1 MLQSNREA
9 AGVVKT
15 GSISE
20 DVPKLYLLGHPRL
33 IDERGQRVEMT
44 SKKAIAVLGLLALA
58 NDGIRSRA
66 WLQQKLWGSR
76 DMKQAQNSLRREL
89 SNMRKTLP
97 CVPLI
102 ADHRSVRLDLEAIW
116 IDVRDDPKAA
126 SSGDEDFLEGLDIA
140 GEEDFEE
147 WLRDARSQIAAN
159 DAGDGMADDEEAE
172 DLPPAAP
179 APGLPPPAVV
189 SPAAPREAP
198 PADAWD
204 PPAIMVMPQFE
215 PGMRRE
221 DAGIV
226 QLFTQEMNAS
236 LARLGWLRVI
246 APPAPTA
253 MGTPEGSIAGARY
266 CLSLSLLP
274 ASAPILSMSCIELPH
289 RTIIWSETSAVAV
302 PLQHKDLNLRVGR
315 TVNALE
321 NAIAGSGRTGE
332 AGAGPLGFNHSL
344 QCLRALLRRIFCAA
358 DIGLADKLLTAV
370 RASED
375 RPELDIF
382 EAIHAL
388 RCYWWERRSG
398 AMNEARRLGEIALA
412 RNHGDP
418 RPLLVLGI
426 LQKWSGNFATAL
438 HLFERALA
446 SNPACATAYANLGS
460 VHLLCG
466 DPERAMPLLKTAEAL
481 SPFDPELF
489 WIYGQMATAA
499 YIAGEYDEALRH
511 AANSL
516 SLQSRY
522 TLPALISVN
531 CHLARGNREMAAH
544 AREYPGL
551 ANSRTIEH
559 ALALMPFEQ
568 PRHSERLRAGIGELS
583 APGIA

>member
-9 AGVVKT
+9 AGVVKA

-33 IDERGQRVEMT
+33 IDARGQRVEMT

-102 ADHRSVRLDLEAIW
+102 TDHRSVRLDLETIW
-116 IDVRDDPKAA
+116 IDVRSDPKAA
-126 SSGDEDFLEGLDIA
+126 SSSDEDFLEGLDIA

-159 DAGDGMADDEEAE
+159 DAGAGIPDDEE
-172 DLPPAAP
+172 DDSPPAAA
-179 APGLPPPAVV
+179 APSLPL
-189 SPAAPREAP
+189 PAAAP
-198 PADAWD
+198 SGGQPADAWES
-204 PPAIMVMPQFE
+204 PSIMVAPQFE

-221 DAGIV
+221 DAGVV
-226 QLFTQEMNAS
+226 QLFAQELNAS

-246 APPAPTA
+246 APPAPASTGA
-253 MGTPEGSIAGARY
+253 AEEGSARARY

-274 ASAPILSMSCIELPH
+274 ASAPILSMSCIELSH
-289 RTIIWSETSAVAV
+289 RTIIWSETSTVAV
-302 PLQHKDLNLRVGR
+302 PLQHKELNLRVGR
-315 TVNALE
+315 AVNALE
-321 NAIAGSGRTGE
+321 NAIAGSARIVE
-332 AGAGPLGFNHSL
+332 AGADPSGFNHSL

-358 DIGLADKLLTAV
+358 DIGLADKLLVAL
-370 RASED
+370 RANED

-382 EAIHAL
+382 GAIHAL
-388 RCYWWERRSG
+388 RCYWWKRRSG
-398 AMNEARRLGEIALA
+398 ALNEARRLGEIALA
-412 RNHGDP
+412 RNHGDQ

-426 LQKWSGNFATAL
+426 LQKWSGNFATAM
-438 HLFERALA
+438 HLFERAIA

-499 YIAGEYDEALRH
+499 YIAGEHDEALRH

-531 CHLARGNREMAAH
+531 CHLARGNREMAAN
-544 AREYPGL
+544 AREHLGL
-551 ANSRTIEH
+551 ANSRAIEH
-559 ALALMPFEQ
+559 ALALMPFDQ

>member
-15 GSISE
+15 GSISDE
-20 DVPKLYLLGHPRL
+20 VPKLYLLGHPRL
-33 IDERGQRVEMT
+33 IDAQGKRVEMT
-44 SKKAIAVLGLLALA
+44 SKKAIAVLGLLALS

-76 DMKQAQNSLRREL
+76 DTKQAQNSLRREL

-102 ADHRSVRLDLEAIW
+102 SDHRSVRINLDRIW
-116 IDVRDDPKAA
+116 IDVRDDPKAV
-126 SSGDEDFLEGLDIA
+126 SSSDEDFLEGLDIA

-147 WLRDARSQIAAN
+147 WLRDARSQITAD
-159 DAGDGMADDEEAE
+159 DAGEDISDDEDEG
-172 DLPPAAP
+172 DSPPAAP
-179 APGLPPPAVV
+179 APRAAF
-189 SPAAPREAP
+189 PAAPRSDVQA
-198 PADAWD
+198 ADAWQ
-204 PPAIMVMPQFE
+204 PPSIMVAAHFD

-221 DAGIV
+221 DAGIL
-226 QLFTQEMNAS
+226 QLFAQEMNAG

-246 APPAPTA
+246 APPSPSGIA
-253 MGTPEGSIAGARY
+253 GLEGASSGARY

-274 ASAPILSMSCIELPH
+274 ASTPILSMSCIELPP
-289 RTIIWSETSAVAV
+289 RTIIWSESGAVAF
-302 PLQHKDLNLRVGR
+302 PLQQKDLNLRVGR

-321 NAIAGSGRTGE
+321 NAIAGSGQIME
-332 AGAGPLGFNHSL
+332 AGADPASLGHSL
-344 QCLRALLRRIFCAA
+344 QCLRALLRRIFSAA
-358 DIGLADKLLTAV
+358 DIGLADKLLIGL

-382 EAIHAL
+382 GAIHAL
-388 RCYWWERRSG
+388 RCYWWKRRNG

-418 RPLLVLGI
+418 RPLLVLGV
-426 LQKWSGNFATAL
+426 LQKWSGNFATAM
-438 HLFERALA
+438 HLFERAIA
-446 SNPACATAYANLGS
+446 SNPACAAAYANLGA

-466 DPERAMPLLKTAEAL
+466 EPERAMPMLKAAEAL

-489 WIYGQMATAA
+489 WIYGQMATSA

-522 TLPALISVN
+522 TLPALISMN
-531 CHLARGNREMAAH
+531 CHLAKGNREMAAN
-544 AREYPGL
+544 AREHPGL

-559 ALALMPFEQ
+559 ALALMPFDNA
-568 PRHSERLRAGIGELS
+568 RHSEMLRAGIGELS